1 MVHGKNTP
9 TWVLDTPRNSRSQ
22 ELESLKRWQGSWYI
36 AGLRKKVSILVS
48 MWLKEARFFVA
59 VLAPEEEKRKKLLR
73 GGN

>member
-48 MWLKEARFFVA
+48 MWLKEARFFCCCSC
-59 VLAPEEEKRKKLLR
+59 PRGGKEEEIA
-73 GGN
+73 

>member
-1 MVHGKNTP
+1 MGFGHTKKQQKSGVRVFNIKG
-9 TWVLDTPRNSRSQ
+9 
-22 ELESLKRWQGSWYI
+22 WQGSWYI